1 MSTPLTPTLTN
12 DNAVQSADALAELHK
27 RTVDALAGYET
38 MVDKAE
44 PEFRDVARRFRD
56 LHSAHAHRM
65 AAMLVAH
72 GRSPDTDGSFMAT
85 VNRTV
90 VAARAWFD
98 EIDADV
104 MAQVRSGEA
113 HVIEAFDEASTRLEG
128 TEQAAAIREMRGE
141 LDTLLRETA
150 TLDQD

>member
-1 MSTPLTPTLTN
+1 MSTPLAPTLT
-12 DNAVQSADALAELHK
+12 DDDAVQSANALALLHK

-44 PEFRDVARRFRD
+44 PDFRDVARRFRD
-56 LHSAHAHRM
+56 LHSAHARRM

-72 GRSPDTDGSFMAT
+72 GRSPDADGSFMAM

-90 VAARAWFD
+90 VAARALLD
-98 EIDADV
+98 EVDTDV

-113 HVIEAFDEASTRLEG
+113 HVIEAFEEASTRLEG
-128 TEQAAAIREMRGE
+128 TEQAAAVREMRGE
-141 LDTLLRETA
+141 LDTLLRETV
-150 TLDQD
+150 TLDRD